1 MIGNPYQP
9 GRGNAKRGNPSSDQF
24 ATWQIERQLE
34 ILASTVSTT
43 ITNTVVLIDELV
55 LPSDIWTIALNGGGD
70 LRFATDIQGVNRLA
84 IEIVSFNTA
93 TQKAEIWVL
102 VPSISDTVN
111 TSIYFWYGKSGAT
124 QPAVGAAFG
133 QYATW
138 PVRYQAVYH
147 FEGNGND
154 STSRQIN
161 PLSNSA
167 TFPAGKIGLCAD
179 FEQSLNQFIEYFKF
193 DNRTL
198 DDLQLQ
204 FWIKPETLMNP
215 TTQSIIQMDN
225 NNNNTFHCNIPAG
238 QSNVQFWVGGNIPAN
253 QLGDPVISTAAWQM
267 YTTWYE
273 ATSKDIDFRRN
284 YSQLDNDVYTTA
296 NLIDMDLHNFKIG
309 AWWSGAA
316 VERYFDGQLDE
327 LRVINSPHDDRFQF
341 EYTNQ
346 NLVTDTIQ
354 LMPYT
359 SR

>member
-1 MIGNPYQP
+1 MFGNPYQP
-9 GRGNAKRGNPSSDQF
+9 GRGNAKRGNPSSGQF

-43 ITNTVVLIDELV
+43 LTNTVVLINELV

-102 VPSISDTVN
+102 VPSIDDTVN
-111 TSIYFWYGKSGAT
+111 TSLYFWYGKSGAT

-133 QYATW
+133 KYATW
-138 PVRYQAVYH
+138 PTRYQAVYH

-161 PLSNSA
+161 PVGSTA
-167 TFPAGKIGLCAD
+167 TFPAGKIGLCSD
-179 FEQSLNQFIEYFKF
+179 FELSSSQYIDYGKF
-193 DNRTL
+193 DNVAI
-198 DDLQLQ
+198 DEIQFQ
-204 FWIKPETLMNP
+204 FWIKPESLNIP
-215 TTQSIIQMDN
+215 TSQSIMMMDTAGLNLFHIVIPINGDQIQL
-225 NNNNTFHCNIPAG
+225 
-238 QSNVQFWVGGNIPAN
+238 WVGGNSPQG

-267 YTTWYE
+267 YTVWYG
-273 ATSKDIDFRRN
+273 ATSADVDFRRN
-284 YSQLDNDVYTTA
+284 YSQLDNDVYVTA
-296 NLIDMDLHNFKIG
+296 NNIDIDKENFMIG
-309 AWWSGAA
+309 AWMSG
-316 VERYFDGQLDE
+316 VMQRFFDGQLDE
-327 LRVINSPHDDRFQF
+327 MRVIKSTTDTRFEF
-341 EYTNQ
+341 EYKNQ